1 MPEFQLGNLGQDQS
15 PFSVGYPTDTLKV
28 CTDDV
33 TSVFG
38 TLGNSYLTG
47 IPVMAQDEN
56 KETPFSY
63 ESMMHNIFTEDF
75 PLEEYDM
82 EDDYEEVPNLTFE
95 C

>member
-1 MPEFQLGNLGQDQS
+1 
-15 PFSVGYPTDTLKV
+15 
-28 CTDDV
+28 
-33 TSVFG
+33 
-38 TLGNSYLTG
+38 
-47 IPVMAQDEN
+47 MAQDEN